1 MPLIQRPDYRR
12 KGQRNR
18 RRGRGRAVRKLFK
31 EALRAISNFPLRT
44 AQPTTDELILLTL
57 GS

>member
-18 RRGRGRAVRKLFK
+18 RRGRAVRKLFK
-31 EALRAISNFPLRT
+31 EALRAISNFLLRT